1 MRGASI
7 SSYAGGVK
15 PLPGTMDR
23 RCIQVSL
30 ITIAIAALLLASGC
44 SGTNPLPPGGGD
56 TPTPPGTPGGVVML
70 PDPALE
76 GNVSVEEALQERRSA
91 RIYAKIPLTLAEIGQ
106 ILWAAQG
113 VTDDRG
119 YRTAPSAGALYPLEV
134 YIVAGDVIDLAPG
147 VYHYQPEK
155 HLLIPIS
162 SGDRRA
168 DLQAA
173 AINQTPVGG
182 APATVVITAIPD
194 RTTAKYSE
202 RGLRYVDMEAGHA
215 SENIYL
221 QVAAIRLGTVTIGAF
236 DDDGVREIL
245 GLPEDEVPL
254 YLMPVGWP
262 IPRDM

>member
-1 MRGASI
+1 VREASI

-56 TPTPPGTPGGVVML
+56 TPTPPGIPEGAIML

-76 GNVSVEEALQERRSA
+76 GNVSVEEALRERRSA
-91 RIYAKIPLTLAEIGQ
+91 RIYAEIPLTLAEIGQ
-106 ILWAAQG
+106 ILWAQG

-194 RTTAKYSE
+194 RTTAKYGE

-221 QVAAIRLGTVTIGAF
+221 QVTAIRLGTVTIGAF

-262 IPRDM
+262 IPGDM